1 MTMELREEARRR
13 EEERADLAQRRE
25 LFARDLRTLAALP
38 EGRRVFRWLMDQG
51 NIFAEDYQPGPLG
64 AYRSGMR
71 TMSLRIWGTLRDSLP
86 IADFVAI
93 ALDGHRG
100 AAAEASGGGLGS
112 DGC

>member
-13 EEERADLAQRRE
+13 EEERADLAQKRE
-25 LFARDLRTLAALP
+25 LFARDLRALAALP

-64 AYRSGMR
+64 AYRSGMKA
-71 TMSLRIWGTLRDSLP
+71 MSLRVWRTLRDNLP
-86 IADFVAI
+86 AVDFVAI

-100 AAAEASGGGLGS
+100 AAAEASGGDVGN